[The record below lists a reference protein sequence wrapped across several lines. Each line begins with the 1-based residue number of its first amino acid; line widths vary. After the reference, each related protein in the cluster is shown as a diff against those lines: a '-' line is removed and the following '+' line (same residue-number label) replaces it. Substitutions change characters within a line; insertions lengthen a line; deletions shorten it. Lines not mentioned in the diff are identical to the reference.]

1 MGNNISKYEDCPKK
15 KQRKILTEVNELN
28 NIICHICNITE
39 MFGNT
44 RYEHYVTNRNVAED
58 AEETKRREDRRE
70 LANIRKDFNQRQ
82 RSGAFINEYKKGPI
96 FNFGQKL
103 CFGSSLEPTVNH
115 HKTILELTRQEEEK
129 RQLNFLQHKGHYI
142 KHKYY
147 PQNTG
152 YSLLNF
158 PLNAP
163 SYVDDIIKQDGDIDL
178 KELECASV
186 LQNVMLLFESKKQQY
201 LLLNE

>member
-58 AEETKRREDRRE
+58 AEETKRRENRRE

-82 RSGAFINEYKKGPI
+82 RSGAFIIEYKKGPI
-96 FNFGQKL
+96 FNFGHKL

-129 RQLNFLQHKGHYI
+129 RQRNFLQHKSHYI
-142 KHKYY
+142 EHKYY

-152 YSLLNF
+152 FSLLNF

-178 KELECASV
+178 KELECAAV
-186 LQNVMLLFESKKQQY
+186 LQNVMLLFQSKKQQY
-201 LLLNE
+201 QLLNE

>member
-82 RSGAFINEYKKGPI
+82 RSGAFIIEYKKGLI
-96 FNFGQKL
+96 FNFGHKL

-129 RQLNFLQHKGHYI
+129 RQRNFLQHKSHYI
-142 KHKYY
+142 EHKYY

-152 YSLLNF
+152 FSLLNF

-178 KELECASV
+178 KELECAAV
-186 LQNVMLLFESKKQQY
+186 LQNVMLLFQSKKQQY
-201 LLLNE
+201 QLLNE

>member
-82 RSGAFINEYKKGPI
+82 RSGAFIIEYKKGPI
-96 FNFGQKL
+96 FNFA
-103 CFGSSLEPTVNH
+103 LEAHWN
-115 HKTILELTRQEEEK
+115 
-129 RQLNFLQHKGHYI
+129 
-142 KHKYY
+142 
-147 PQNTG
+147 
-152 YSLLNF
+152 
-158 PLNAP
+158 
-163 SYVDDIIKQDGDIDL
+163 
-178 KELECASV
+178 
-186 LQNVMLLFESKKQQY
+186 QQSTTTKPFW
-201 LLLNE
+201 N

>member
-44 RYEHYVTNRNVAED
+44 RYEHYVTNWNVAED

-82 RSGAFINEYKKGPI
+82 TSGAFINEYQKKPI
-96 FNFGQKL
+96 FYFGQKL

-129 RQLNFLQHKGHYI
+129 RQRNFLQHKSHYI
-142 KHKYY
+142 EHKYY

-152 YSLLNF
+152 FSLLNF

-163 SYVDDIIKQDGDIDL
+163 SYVDDIIKQDGDIDV
-178 KELECASV
+178 KELQCAAV